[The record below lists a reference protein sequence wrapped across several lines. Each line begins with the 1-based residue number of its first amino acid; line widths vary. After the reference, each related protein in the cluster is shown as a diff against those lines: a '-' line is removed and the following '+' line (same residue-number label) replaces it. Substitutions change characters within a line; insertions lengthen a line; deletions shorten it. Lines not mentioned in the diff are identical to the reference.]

1 MAEPTGRTDNHAATL
16 AAALSARI
24 GALAD
29 AARDT
34 MIAIERDRSALE
46 GRYGS
51 SVMADEL
58 ISAVRGRIE
67 SVAGDCNDLAVILDR
82 FKSLAG
88 PTEVTEVADGPS
100 IPMAPPPR
108 PITGLPPVPAGP
120 GPEQLSGPQISDGV
134 RLLATQMSVAG
145 ANPDEIALRL
155 REDFGV
161 ADADALV
168 DELFGIASEPPV
180 DEEDYEEDR
189 GSFEEPLEGSKGPPG
204 LE

>member
-1 MAEPTGRTDNHAATL
+1 MAESTGRTDNHAATL

-24 GALAD
+24 GVLAD

-67 SVAGDCNDLAVILDR
+67 GVAGDCNDLAVILDR

-88 PTEVTEVADGPS
+88 PSEVTGDIGGGAV
-100 IPMAPPPR
+100 PPTPR
-108 PITGLPPVPAGP
+108 PITGLPAVPT
-120 GPEQLSGPQISDGV
+120 GPELAGDSGRVISDGV

-145 ANPDEIALRL
+145 ANPDEIAVRL

-161 ADADALV
+161 ADAGALV
-168 DELFGIASEPPV
+168 DDLFGIPAQPADE
-180 DEEDYEEDR
+180 EEDYLDDR
-189 GSFEEPLEGSKGPPG
+189 GSFEEPADGSQGPPG
-204 LE
+204 PL